1 MTAPGPIVDL
11 SRVDKVYA
19 SGPGAVRAVS
29 NLTLSV
35 AAGEMVALC
44 GPSGCGKSTCLNLIS
59 GVDRADAG
67 EVRVCGVDLR
77 AAHERELTRLR
88 LRKIGIVFQ
97 AFHLIPTMT
106 ALENVALPLELGG
119 RRDASPVAARGLAA
133 VGLGHRL
140 THYPGQ
146 LSGGEQQFRLG
157 DKGAGDC
164 HPLLL
169 ASR

>member
-97 AFHLIPTMT
+97 AFHLVPHLTVE
-106 ALENVALPLELGG
+106 ENIALPLALDRVHDPARVLELIE
-119 RRDASPVAARGLAA
+119 R
-133 VGLGHRL
+133 VGLTHR
-140 THYPGQ
+140 
-146 LSGGEQQFRLG
+146 R
-157 DKGAGDC
+157 A
-164 HPLLL
+164 
-169 ASR
+169 R